1 MDDLNDLISDTDFFL
16 FFIYALIGYFLIRYV
31 IFKNR
36 DKRFYL
42 MVKIFFGLKLISA
55 IVMSL
60 LTVYYWKI
68 GDAISYFNESQ
79 NLIQLFK
86 KDISNIK
93 YLFIPVEYYSS
104 QLSLD
109 NDLIR
114 TVNGAG
120 QESSFLIS
128 KLCAIF
134 YPFAL
139 GKYLL
144 VNFLFCFMSIVGQLK
159 FYTVL
164 VKRYPHLKKV
174 IAISILFMPTL
185 LLYSSTIYK
194 ETLCYSCIGF
204 IFYNFHQIMHKRNAV
219 WNTFFLILNAF
230 LILTVKFYVIV
241 AFLISIFLLLFF
253 QFVGIMFRH
262 SLITKS
268 FVIILLMCLSTL
280 FIYNIDFFNPYVL
293 SFVDTSNNF
302 QQYYNND
309 FGETSSFEIG
319 EIELSAVGLLKKM
332 PIGFYSTYFRP
343 HIWEVKKPIV
353 LFSALESFFILA
365 FTLWTLT
372 KKGIYLFQLIKK
384 DLFARLSLYYV
395 IILGIIIGLNT
406 FNFGTLI
413 RYKVPVV
420 PFAWLFVF
428 ILYYY
433 TPTIKIEKKSDR
445 GFP

>member
-268 FVIILLMCLSTL
+268 FVIILLMC
-280 FIYNIDFFNPYVL
+280 
-293 SFVDTSNNF
+293 
-302 QQYYNND
+302 
-309 FGETSSFEIG
+309 FG
-319 EIELSAVGLLKKM
+319 
-332 PIGFYSTYFRP
+332 
-343 HIWEVKKPIV
+343 
-353 LFSALESFFILA
+353 
-365 FTLWTLT
+365 
-372 KKGIYLFQLIKK
+372 
-384 DLFARLSLYYV
+384 
-395 IILGIIIGLNT
+395 
-406 FNFGTLI
+406 
-413 RYKVPVV
+413 VV
-420 PFAWLFVF
+420 
-428 ILYYY
+428 
-433 TPTIKIEKKSDR
+433 
-445 GFP
+445 

>member
-1 MDDLNDLISDTDFFL
+1 MDDVSNLITTSDFFF
-16 FFIYALIGYFLIRYV
+16 FFIYALIGYVLIRYV
-31 IFKNR
+31 LFRKM
-36 DKRFYL
+36 DKGFYL
-42 MVKIFFGLKLISA
+42 TAKIFFSLKLISA
-55 IVMSL
+55 VVMSL

-68 GDAISYFNESQ
+68 GDAISYFNEGE

-93 YLFIPVEYYSS
+93 YLFLPVEYYSS
-104 QLSLD
+104 QLKID

-120 QESSFLIS
+120 HESSFLIS
-128 KLCAIF
+128 KLCAVF
-134 YPFAL
+134 YPFAM

-144 VNFLFCFMSIVGQLK
+144 VNFFFCFISTVGQLK
-159 FYTVL
+159 LYTVL
-164 VKRYPHLKKV
+164 IKRYPTLKGV
-174 IAISILFMPTL
+174 IAICVLFMPTL

-194 ETLCYSCIGF
+194 ETLSYACIGF
-204 IFYNFHQIMHKRNAV
+204 AFYNFHQIIHKNNVGRNIFFLAI
-219 WNTFFLILNAF
+219 NTFLIL
-230 LILTVKFYVIV
+230 IVKFYIIT
-241 AFLISIFLLLFF
+241 AFVISILLLLFF
-253 QFVGIMFRH
+253 QFVGIMLRH
-262 SLITKS
+262 SLVTR
-268 FVIILLMCLSTL
+268 FMIIFFLICASALLV
-280 FIYNIDFFNPYVL
+280 YNIHLFDPYVI
-293 SFVDTSNNF
+293 SFVDTSNAF

-319 EIELSAVGLLKKM
+319 EIELSVPGLLKKM

-343 HIWEVKKPIV
+343 HLWEVKKPIV
-353 LFSALESFFILA
+353 LFSALESFFILS
-365 FTLWTLT
+365 FTIVTLI
-372 KKGIYLFQLIKK
+372 KKGKYLLELVRK
-384 DLFARLSLYYV
+384 DLFARLSLYYA

-433 TPTIKIEKKSDR
+433 TPRKKKEV
-445 GFP
+445 

>member
-1 MDDLNDLISDTDFFL
+1 MDDLSNIISTSDFFV
-16 FFIYALIGYFLIRYV
+16 FFIYSIIGYALIRFV

-36 DKRFYL
+36 DKGFYL
-42 MVKIFFGLKLISA
+42 TVKIFFGLKLISA

-60 LTVYYWKI
+60 LTVYYWKV
-68 GDAISYFNESQ
+68 GDAISYFQESE

-93 YLFIPVEYYSS
+93 YLFIPVEYYTS
-104 QLSLD
+104 QLNID
-109 NDLIR
+109 NNLIR

-128 KLCAIF
+128 KLCALF

-144 VNFLFCFMSIVGQLK
+144 VNFLFCFISIVGQLK

-164 VKRYPHLKKV
+164 IKRYPHLKKV

-204 IFYNFHQIMHKRNAV
+204 AFYNFHQIMHKRNAV
-219 WNTFFLILNAF
+219 SNTFFLILNAF
-230 LILTVKFYVIV
+230 LILTVKYYVIV

-253 QFVGIMFRH
+253 QFVGIMLRH
-262 SLITKS
+262 SFITKS
-268 FVIILLMCLSTL
+268 FIIFLLMCLFTL
-280 FIYNIDFFNPYVL
+280 FIFNINFFNPYVL

-343 HIWEVKKPIV
+343 HLWEVKKPIV

-365 FTLWTLT
+365 LTLFTLI
-372 KKGIYLFQLIKK
+372 KKGKYLFELIRK
-384 DLFARLSLYYV
+384 DLFARLSLYYTIV
-395 IILGIIIGLNT
+395 LGIIIGLNT

-428 ILYYY
+428 LLYLYI
-433 TPTIKIEKKSDR
+433 PPKKVEN
-445 GFP
+445 